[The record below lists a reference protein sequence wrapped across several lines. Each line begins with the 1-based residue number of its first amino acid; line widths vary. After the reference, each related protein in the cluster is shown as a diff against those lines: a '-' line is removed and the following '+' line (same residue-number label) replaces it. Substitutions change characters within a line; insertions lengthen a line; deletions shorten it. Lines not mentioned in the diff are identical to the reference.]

1 MERYYV
7 LKSPGLTSGPFSLST
22 LEILYRKG
30 LIDSGM
36 LICKE
41 GGQDWIPCSSV
52 LTFSSHPSSYSAQRA
67 TRMNKKCSILP
78 SVLMFLC
85 TLSVGGGVIMGLV
98 SFIAGF
104 IGLGLGYILGGA
116 VGGVLWY
123 TLFVLLTKK

>member
-7 LKSPGLTSGPFSLST
+7 LKSPGLTSGPFPLSSLET
-22 LEILYRKG
+22 LYRKG
-30 LIDSGM
+30 LIDASM

-41 GGQDWIPCSSV
+41 GEQDWIPCSSV
-52 LTFSSHPSSYSAQRA
+52 MASSFSPNSYSAQR
-67 TRMNKKCSILP
+67 TVRENKKGSILP
-78 SVLMFLC
+78 SVLIFLC

-104 IGLGLGYILGGA
+104 IGLGLGYIFGGA

-123 TLFVLLTKK
+123 TLFVLITKK